1 MQQISVIIVDDE
13 PLARQGLALR
23 LSEFDEFEL
32 IAQCGDGEDAL
43 EEVIVHQPDVIFVDI
58 EMPRMNG
65 IELAKALHERSV
77 STQTKLPKIVFVT
90 AFKEFALDAFEFK
103 AFDYLL
109 KPISDERVTSCLAN
123 LKHELQEEK
132 TLALHQQ
139 LDSLITQKTGG
150 SVSGFIRRLED
161 FDYHGVN
168 DLAQQITLK
177 SGSDIIRI
185 ESDSLFWIEAAGDYM
200 CVHTREGTQ
209 IIRKTLSQFEQ
220 ELNPNIFARVSRSVI
235 LNISK
240 IVRLTPNSNGEYV
253 ATLCSGDEA
262 KVSRNYKEA
271 LFERVHPK

>member
-23 LSEFDEFEL
+23 LNQFDEFVL
-32 IAQCGDGEDAL
+32 IAQCADGEEALDA
-43 EEVIVHQPDVIFVDI
+43 INQHHPDVVFVDI

-65 IELAKALHERSV
+65 IELAKCLHERFLD
-77 STQTKLPKIVFVT
+77 TPEKLPKIVFVT
-90 AFKEFALDAFEFK
+90 AFKEFALDAFEFQ

-109 KPISDERVTSCLAN
+109 KPISDDRVTSCLNN
-123 LKHELQEEK
+123 LKNELQEAK

-139 LDSLITQKTGG
+139 LDSLITQKTGD
-150 SVSGFIRRLED
+150 SISGFIRRLED
-161 FDYHGVN
+161 VDYQGVS

-209 IIRKTLSQFEQ
+209 IIRKTLNQFEQ

-240 IVRLTPNSNGEYV
+240 IVKLSPNSNGEYL

-271 LFERVHPK
+271 LFEKVKPT

>member
-1 MQQISVIIVDDE
+1 MQQISAIIVDDE

-23 LSEFDEFEL
+23 LNQFDEFVL
-32 IAQCGDGEDAL
+32 VAQCADGEEALDA
-43 EEVIVHQPDVIFVDI
+43 ITQHQPDVVFVDI

-65 IELAKALHERSV
+65 IELAKCMHERFV
-77 STQTKLPKIVFVT
+77 DAPDKLPKIVFVT
-90 AFKEFALDAFEFK
+90 AFKEFALDAFEFQ

-109 KPISDERVTSCLAN
+109 KPISDDRVSSCLSN
-123 LKHELQEEK
+123 LKHELQEAK

-139 LDSLITQKTGG
+139 LDSLITQKTGD
-150 SVSGFIRRLED
+150 SINGFIRRLED
-161 FDYHGVN
+161 VDYQGVS

-209 IIRKTLSQFEQ
+209 IIRKTLNQFEQ
-220 ELNPNIFARVSRSVI
+220 ELNPKIFARVSRSVI

-240 IVRLTPNSNGEYV
+240 IVKLSPNSNGEYL
-253 ATLCSGDEA
+253 ATLCSGDEV

-271 LFERVHPK
+271 LFEKVKPT